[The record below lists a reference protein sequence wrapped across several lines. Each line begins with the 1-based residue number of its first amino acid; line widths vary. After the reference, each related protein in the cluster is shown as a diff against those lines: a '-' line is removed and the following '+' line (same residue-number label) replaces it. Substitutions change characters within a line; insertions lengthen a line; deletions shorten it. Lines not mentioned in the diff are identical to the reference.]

1 MAVFS
6 AIDATE
12 RSIGASTI
20 ALTGKLHLAAGQ
32 PPVRLDNIYSGEM
45 GAPQMVSA
53 GAVAPLAY
61 LMQGGFNALRVES
74 VEIEMDIQDGK
85 RQLTIDNVYTSR
97 REVRPGEGF
106 DIFVSMTGENGAEV
120 TRSLRYNVPAGEPA
134 GTLNFTVCDALTA
147 NVLEFRQY
155 LQTPPRTPAQ
165 MLSFLNGMRGAARAY
180 VRVWR
185 PQPSFQVQGET
196 LPDPPP
202 SMQLLLGKT
211 QTPTYGARIT
221 ELEIPGGD
229 AMVTGSKTISVE
241 VKE

>member
-1 MAVFS
+1 
-6 AIDATE
+6 
-12 RSIGASTI
+12 
-20 ALTGKLHLAAGQ
+20 
-32 PPVRLDNIYSGEM
+32 
-45 GAPQMVSA
+45 
-53 GAVAPLAY
+53 
-61 LMQGGFNALRVES
+61 MQGGFSSLQVQS
-74 VEIEMDIQDGK
+74 VEMEMDVQDGK
-85 RQLTIDNVYTSR
+85 RQLTIDNVYSSR

-106 DIFVSMTGENGAEV
+106 DLFVSMTGEDGAEV
-120 TRSLRYNVPAGEPA
+120 TRSLRYNVPAGEQI
-134 GTLNFTVCDALTA
+134 GTLNFTVCDAMTA
-147 NVLEFRQY
+147 NVLEYRQF

-165 MLSFLNGMRGAARAY
+165 MLSFLNGIRGSTKAY

-229 AMVTGSKTISVE
+229 AMVTGAKTISVE